1 MRTYWSKLLH
11 RAAPVKELWWPPSAF
26 LFLRVLLFI
35 AVSPLLLRVK
45 LPRLLAFL
53 EPRAPSKDS
62 DPVKVDRIIRYT
74 DALLPGR
81 GPFPRRSCY
90 FPSFLAGGRSR
101 AAAAF
106 AVTLYYFLSREGMEL
121 GICFGVSPS
130 GESLAGH
137 CWLVRDGEPFLEKG
151 DPLSKFIPMYSF
163 PHHRQPASYG

>member
-81 GPFPRRSCY
+81 GPFPRRSC
-90 FPSFLAGGRSR
+90 FRR
-101 AAAAF
+101 